1 MAKILLVDDEPT
13 VTYALGEVLDRH
25 QVVVA
30 SSGEQALG
38 LLDGVDVVVTDLSMP
53 GMDGL
58 ELLRRI
64 RAEHPSVPVVL
75 LTARG
80 SERTAVAAMKA
91 GAHDYLTKPFD
102 VDEMRHVVDRAAEL
116 SELRRR
122 DRVAAAERVLGRRI
136 VGSSPALRKL
146 LATVERVAPRDVHV
160 LVTGETGTGKEM
172 IAALLHV
179 HGARANGPL
188 VRFNCA
194 AIPEALAES
203 ELFGHV
209 RGAFTGAL
217 ADRRGYFEQAHGGT
231 LVLDEIGE
239 LPAGLQAKL
248 LRAAQDGEI
257 RRIGATGPTHVDV
270 RLVACTHR
278 DLRAEV
284 AAGRFREDL
293 FYRLAVVELRV
304 PPLRERREDIP
315 ALAHEL
321 VRRHAARFGL
331 EDVELA
337 PEVVDALT
345 ARAWPGNVR
354 ELDNAIARLVA
365 LGTGGTIGLSDYES
379 EATPAP
385 RTGGGTFRE
394 KVAAFEHGLLADAL
408 AQSGGNQSEAARKL
422 GMSRVTLID
431 RLKKHGLI

>member
-1 MAKILLVDDEPT
+1 MARVLLVDDEPS
-13 VTYALGEVLDRH
+13 VTYALSEVLDAH
-25 QVVVA
+25 ETVVA
-30 SSGEQALG
+30 GSGEEALDE
-38 LLDGVDVVVTDLSMP
+38 LADIDVVITDLSMP

-64 RAEHPSVPVVL
+64 RAIEPGIPVIL

-80 SERTAVAAMKA
+80 SERVAVTAMKG
-91 GAHDYLTKPFD
+91 GAYDYVSKPFD
-102 VDEMRHVVDRAAEL
+102 VEELRVIVARAAEL
-116 SELRRR
+116 VELRRR
-122 DRVAAAERVLGRRI
+122 DRTAVVERALGRRLI
-136 VGSSPALRKL
+136 GRAKPFRDL
-146 LATVERVAPRDVHV
+146 LALVERVAPRDVNV
-160 LVTGETGTGKEM
+160 LVTGETGTGKEL
-172 IAALLHV
+172 IAALLHA
-179 HGARANGPL
+179 HGRRVAGPL

-209 RGAFTGAL
+209 RGAFTGAV

-239 LPAGLQAKL
+239 LPGGLQAKL

-257 RRIGATGPTHVDV
+257 RRIGAPGPTRVDV

-284 AAGRFREDL
+284 TASRFREDL

-304 PPLRERREDIP
+304 PALRDRREDIP
-315 ALAHEL
+315 EL
-321 VRRHAARFGL
+321 VAELARIHAARFGL

-337 PEVVDALT
+337 PEVVDAL
-345 ARAWPGNVR
+345 AAQAWPGNVR
-354 ELDNAIARLVA
+354 ELDNAVARLVA
-365 LGTGGTIGLSDYES
+365 LSDGGRIGLSAWT
-379 EATPAP
+379 ATASPAP

-394 KVAAFEHGLLADAL
+394 QVAAFERELLSSAL
-408 AQSGGNQSEAARKL
+408 EASAGNQSEAARRL

-431 RLKKHGLI
+431 RLKKHGLP

>member
-1 MAKILLVDDEPT
+1 MARVLLVDDEPT
-13 VTYALGEVLDRH
+13 VTYALSEVLDAH
-25 QVVVA
+25 DTVVA
-30 SSGEQALG
+30 SSGEEALG
-38 LLDGVDVVVTDLSMP
+38 RLDGVDVVVTDLSMP

-64 RAEHPSVPVVL
+64 RAEHPGLPVIL

-80 SERTAVAAMKA
+80 SERVAVTAMKA
-91 GAHDYLTKPFD
+91 GAYDYLAKPFD
-102 VDEMRHVVDRAAEL
+102 VDELREVVARAAEL
-116 SELRRR
+116 VQLRRGAR
-122 DRVAAAERVLGRRI
+122 IAAAERVLGRRI
-136 VGSSPALRKL
+136 VGDSKPLRDL
-146 LATVERVAPRDVHV
+146 LALVERVGPRDVNV

-172 IAALLHV
+172 IAAMLHA
-179 HGARANGPL
+179 HGQRAEGPL

-209 RGAFTGAL
+209 RGAFTGAV

-231 LVLDEIGE
+231 LVLDEIAE
-239 LPAGLQAKL
+239 LPGALQAKL

-257 RRIGATGPTHVDV
+257 RRIGASGPTRVDV

-278 DLRAEV
+278 DLRAEA

-293 FYRLAVVELRV
+293 YYRLAVVELRV
-304 PPLRERREDIP
+304 PALRERRDDIP
-315 ALAHEL
+315 ALVHEF

-337 PEVVDALT
+337 PEVIDALR
-345 ARAWPGNVR
+345 AQAWPGNVR
-354 ELDNAIARLVA
+354 ELDNAVARLVA
-365 LGTGGTIGLSDYES
+365 LSDGGRIGLSAWS
-379 EATPAP
+379 ATASPTA
-385 RTGGGTFRE
+385 RSGGGTFRE
-394 KVAAFEHGLLADAL
+394 RVAAFERELLSAAL
-408 AQSGGNQSEAARKL
+408 DESGGNQSEAARRL

-431 RLKKHGLI
+431 RLKKHGLA

>member
-1 MAKILLVDDEPT
+1 MARVLLVDDEPT
-13 VTYALGEVLDRH
+13 VTYALREVLEAH
-25 QVVVA
+25 ETVVA
-30 SSGEQALG
+30 SSGEEALTK
-38 LLDGVDVVVTDLSMP
+38 LDGIDVVVTDLSMP

-64 RAEHPSVPVVL
+64 RAEHATIPVVL

-80 SERTAVAAMKA
+80 SERIAVAAMKA

-102 VDEMRHVVDRAAEL
+102 VDDLRHVVDRAAEL
-116 SELRRR
+116 VELRRR
-122 DRVAAAERVLGRRI
+122 DRIAAAERVLGRRI
-136 VGSSPALRKL
+136 VGTAKPLRDL
-146 LATVERVAPRDVHV
+146 LLTVERVAPRDVHV

-172 IAALLHV
+172 IAAMLHA
-179 HGARANGPL
+179 HSHRAGGPL

-194 AIPEALAES
+194 AIPETLAES

-217 ADRRGYFEQAHGGT
+217 ADRRGYFEQADGGT
-231 LVLDEIGE
+231 IVLDEIGE
-239 LPAGLQAKL
+239 LPGGLQAKL

-257 RRIGATGPTHVDV
+257 RRVGGSAAMRVDV
-270 RLVACTHR
+270 RIVACTHR

-293 FYRLAVVELRV
+293 YYRLAVVELRV
-304 PPLRERREDIP
+304 PPLRERRSDIP
-315 ALAHEL
+315 ELVHEF

-337 PEVVDALT
+337 PEVVDAL
-345 ARAWPGNVR
+345 AAQAWPGNVR

-365 LGTGGTIGLSDYES
+365 LSDGGRIGLSAWS
-379 EATPAP
+379 TTAGAAP
-385 RTGGGTFRE
+385 RTGGGTCRE
-394 KVAAFEHGLLADAL
+394 QVATFERELLAGAL
-408 AQSGGNQSEAARKL
+408 AASAGNQSEAARKL

-431 RLKKHGLI
+431 RLKKYGLL